1 MKLCILGSGSSGNS
15 IYIGSGGSGILIDAG
30 LSRRELRSR
39 LGTIGVELEGI
50 GAVLLSH
57 EHDDHVR
64 GLAALQKASGAAVH
78 LNRGTA
84 SGLLDRGVPPAAFR
98 YFKTGIDFAVG
109 PFTVHP
115 FPVPHDALDP
125 VGFVIAAGGI
135 RVGIA
140 TDLGHPSAP
149 VVERLRGCRA
159 LVIESNHDLDLLG
172 CAARPPSVKE
182 RIWGD
187 RGHLS
192 NSSAAEL
199 LAEVASEALQDI
211 FLAHLSQECNRPE
224 LAHRTALRAAAGGGF
239 GHASIRLTWA
249 DRVSDVVEYTD

>member
-224 LAHRTALRAAAGGGF
+224 LAHRTALRAAARGGF